1 MSFAKDLDK
10 ATLNLK
16 GYTEITVRAILLD
29 LTRLIIKAS
38 PVDTGRFRGNW
49 QASFG
54 SPKGGKLQR
63 KDKSKDGANTADL
76 ADKVI
81 ANIEMGQTFYLTN
94 NLPYARRLEY
104 GYSKQAPNG
113 MLRINLMAVQSML
126 AKANKK

>member
-16 GYTEITVRAILLD
+16 GYTEITVRGILLD

-104 GYSKQAPNG
+104 GYSKQAPSG